1 MINHEGMGRR
11 AIGPETLDD
20 DVIASHKKRRVDNH
34 GGQAR
39 AARLYRRRERRLT
52 RASLRNGTYEEV

>member
-11 AIGPETLDD
+11 AIGPETEDD
-20 DVIASHKKRRVDNH
+20 DVIKGHKKHRVDNH
-34 GGQAR
+34 GAQAK
-39 AARLYRRRERRLT
+39 AARLYRRRARRLT